1 MDNSLAWH
9 KAQLVHGFT
18 QKPIIDYEDLFIY
31 YHQNDF
37 LFSYDCSSSHLWPWN
52 PSNGCK
58 KKKKN
63 TGWKVLYEQPLCL
76 DKFGAKHKVC
86 ELLHTTYGLKQSPH
100 VWYECFNI
108 YYKLGFLK

>member
-1 MDNSLAWH
+1 M
-9 KAQLVHGFT
+9 K
-18 QKPIIDYEDLFIY
+18 IYLFIIIKMTSFLVMIVVVAIY
-31 YHQNDF
+31 DLGIHQMDV
-37 LFSYDCSSSHLWPWN
+37 
-52 PSNGCK
+52 K
-58 KKKKN
+58 KKKI